1 MLSTSAFYT
10 APLGLVSGLSLLY
23 TTYHT
28 PRNSLPF
35 RLNLAATLLFW
46 SGVPISFFLLA
57 PVNRRLE
64 ARMLVL
70 EAYALLKGA
79 GDEGEGLFGT
89 KRGGG
94 TVSEE
99 EEEGTKAL
107 LDRWGVLNLVRV
119 MPVAGAF
126 GCAVAA
132 VVLR

>member
-1 MLSTSAFYT
+1 M
-10 APLGLVSGLSLLY
+10 
-23 TTYHT
+23 
-28 PRNSLPF
+28 
-35 RLNLAATLLFW
+35 
-46 SGVPISFFLLA
+46 
-57 PVNRRLE
+57 
-64 ARMLVL
+64 
-70 EAYALLKGA
+70 
-79 GDEGEGLFGT
+79 FGT

-94 TVSEE
+94 TVSVE